1 MGTDARDYEPRRP
14 GTRPGREATE
24 ADRGGGGAIA
34 REPATLVPPKRLR
47 PRPASTPLPAA
58 TPAPTAAGATEYGRS
73 ALTTLRRRALTAF
86 ALLAALAALAIEVAP
101 SLAEVS
107 AGSFDETGTLDGV
120 VKARDG
126 SFSSAGSPWQAV
138 GYNDYR
144 LTAAPGGYVCD
155 TSYGELSDGELDAR
169 MDRAAA
175 AGATVIRTWF
185 FQSFWDPEADGS
197 GDFSAF
203 DRVLSAAAE
212 RGLRVVPVIANHW
225 GDCEAGTQTKD
236 LDFYAGGYREP
247 FAGDALSYLDYAG
260 ELASRY
266 AGSPAVA
273 YWQLVNEPEA
283 SSGGACDETAAAEAL
298 GGFAAAAAET
308 IRAADPHHLISLGTI
323 GGGQCGSAG
332 GDYLAVHAAL
342 DVCEIHVYDGSETG
356 TSPTTTLPGD
366 STNGVAARIS
376 ACEGAGKPI
385 VAGELGFA
393 ADLDSSGK
401 PSGVV
406 SAESLDNRARFLA
419 ARVAAM
425 DELGLD
431 GFMVWQLDSRAPLSD
446 EADTYAV
453 GPCDPIEGVIA
464 QAGGGG
470 GELASEGCEPAE
482 GPVES

>member
-1 MGTDARDYEPRRP
+1 VLTF
-14 GTRPGREATE
+14 
-24 ADRGGGGAIA
+24 
-34 REPATLVPPKRLR
+34 
-47 PRPASTPLPAA
+47 
-58 TPAPTAAGATEYGRS
+58 APSGLTA
-73 ALTTLRRRALTAF
+73 LRRRALTAL
-86 ALLAALAALAIEVAP
+86 ALLAALVALAIQVAP
-101 SLAEVS
+101 SLADES
-107 AGSFDETGTLDGV
+107 AGSFSEAGTLDGV
-120 VKARDG
+120 VKAHDG
-126 SFSSAGSPWQAV
+126 AFATDAQPWQSV

-155 TSYGELSDGELDAR
+155 TSYGEVSDDQLAAR
-169 MDRAAA
+169 LDRAAA
-175 AGATVIRTWF
+175 SGATVIRTWF
-185 FQSFWDPEADGS
+185 FQSFWDPDGDGS
-197 GDFSAF
+197 GDYSAF
-203 DRVLSAAAE
+203 DRVLAAAAE

-236 LDFYAGGYREP
+236 LDFYAGGFREP

-283 SSGGACDETAAAEAL
+283 SSGGACDEAAAAAAL
-298 GGFAAAAAET
+298 GGFAAEAAET
-308 IRAADPHHLISLGTI
+308 IRTADPDHLISLGTI

-332 GDYLAVHAAL
+332 DDYLAVHSAL

-376 ACEGAGKPI
+376 ACEGSGKPI

-393 ADLDSSGK
+393 ADLDSSGN
-401 PSGVV
+401 PSGTV
-406 SAESLDNRARFLA
+406 SSETLANRARFLA
-419 ARVAAM
+419 ARVDAM
-425 DELGLD
+425 GELGLD

-446 EADTYAV
+446 QADTYAV

-464 QAGGGG
+464 EATGSDPAA
-470 GELASEGCEPAE
+470 LISDGCEAAAAPAQ
-482 GPVES
+482 S